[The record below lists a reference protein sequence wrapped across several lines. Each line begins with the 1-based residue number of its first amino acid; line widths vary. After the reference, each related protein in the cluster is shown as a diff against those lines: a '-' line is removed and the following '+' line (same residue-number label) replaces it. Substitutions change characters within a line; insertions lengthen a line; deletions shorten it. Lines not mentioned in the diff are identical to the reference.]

1 MHYGDV
7 DDGTEDPDADWHPEA
22 KILFNWIKND
32 KQLMINIVRTE
43 GIPMNNIPTTID
55 ALIGDVTSEK
65 LVFSYPINTIP
76 EETAFRVITCKRIE
90 E

>member
-1 MHYGDV
+1 
-7 DDGTEDPDADWHPEA
+7 
-22 KILFNWIKND
+22 
-32 KQLMINIVRTE
+32 MINIVRTE
-43 GIPMNNIPTTID
+43 GIPINNVPQTIG
-55 ALIGDVTSEK
+55 ALIGDITSEK